1 MYVRVG
7 TRNIT
12 PSGTVYLVG
21 HAIRTD
27 VSIGVADDIEVNTM
41 VIEDDKDTFVWI
53 SVELVGMELSAVN
66 KIRETIAEKYNVNIN
81 HIMHSVTHTHA
92 APDYTVG
99 NKMTPEGS
107 DVMEGYSEFLMEQV
121 LLSVDDAFSKEK
133 IACEP
138 YMATMQVEGVYS
150 NRNGLEYYYDPTLW
164 AVKWIDEND
173 MIQGGF
179 INFNCH
185 ATVLGPLNLEV
196 SGDLFGYLRR
206 KIAADWGV
214 NPLMLQSSSG
224 DVSNRQHR
232 QGNDY
237 VELTRV
243 GEALYAQMKEKLVY
257 KKIDFSLISETIYHY
272 EDHYETPME
281 VHLGNLEKTKQNIE
295 TAPNYDI
302 KKIFTSAH
310 AYVKRLVDNNITKFD
325 VSFDCYIY
333 DFTDFVIC
341 TFPAELNSIL
351 GKVIKESRTDKPVL
365 IWGYCNDT
373 MGYIV
378 EEAMHGL
385 TYEGISS
392 RIRKGNGEQLATEI
406 AEIVKGM

>member
-7 TRNIT
+7 SSSIT
-12 PSGTVYLVG
+12 PSGAVYLVG

-27 VSIGVADDIEVNTM
+27 ISVGVADDIEVNTL
-41 VIEDDKDTFVWI
+41 VIENEKDTFVWI
-53 SVELVGMELSAVN
+53 SVELVGMEFAAVN
-66 KIRETIAEKYNVNIN
+66 TIRETVAKKYGIKIN
-81 HIMHSVTHTHA
+81 HVMYSVTHTHA
-92 APDYTVG
+92 APDYTEG
-99 NKMTPEGS
+99 NKMTPAGTE
-107 DVMEGYSEFLMEQV
+107 VMGAYSEFLMEQV
-121 LLSVDDAFSKEK
+121 LLSVDDAYSKEK
-133 IACEP
+133 TACEP
-138 YMATMQVEGVYS
+138 YLATMQVDGLYS

-164 AVKWIDEND
+164 AVKWVDEND
-173 MIQGGF
+173 RVQGGF
-179 INFNCH
+179 FNFNCH

-196 SGDLFGYLRR
+196 SGDLFGYLKR

-214 NPLMLQSSSG
+214 NPLMLQGSSG

-237 VELTRV
+237 AELTRV
-243 GEALYAQMKEKLVY
+243 GEALYSQIKENLVY
-257 KKIDFSLISETIYHY
+257 KKIDFSLIDETVYHY

-281 VHLGNLEKTKQNIE
+281 VHLENLEKTKNNIE

-333 DFTDFVIC
+333 NFTDFVIC

-385 TYEGISS
+385 TYEGITS
-392 RIRKGNGEQLATEI
+392 RIRKGNGEKLVAEI
-406 AEIVKGM
+406 ADVIKEL